1 MDRRD
6 LVKLLGISIVVG
18 PEGLWAH
25 EHADQISVAAT
36 LDVAGYKPRF
46 LTAQEYQTLGRLCD
60 VIIPADETSPGA
72 AEAGVP
78 FYIDSVLFYAK
89 PDEQQ
94 LWRNGLKQ
102 VQQAAMTQ
110 FEHPFEECR
119 VDQRESIVAQMAV
132 NEGAPQ
138 TELEKFFAP
147 LKSVTVSA
155 YWLSDA
161 GMEQYLGYR
170 GDTMLRD
177 FPGCTHPEHQTA

>member
-6 LVKLLGISIVVG
+6 LIKILGIGIAVG

-25 EHADQISVAAT
+25 EHADQMVASPAVD
-36 LDVAGYKPRF
+36 LAGYKPRF
-46 LTAQEYQTLGRLCD
+46 LATGEYQVLGRLCD

-72 AEAGVP
+72 SEAGVP

-89 PDEQQ
+89 PDERQ

-102 VQQAAMTQ
+102 VQHTAMTQ
-110 FEHPFEECR
+110 FGRSFEECS
-119 VDQRESIVAQMAV
+119 VDERERIVAQMAV
-132 NEGAPQ
+132 NEGSPQ

-147 LKSVTVSA
+147 LKSMTVSA
-155 YWLSDA
+155 YWLSEA
-161 GMEQYLGYR
+161 GMKQYLGYR

>member
-6 LVKLLGISIVVG
+6 LIKILGIGIVVG

-25 EHADQISVAAT
+25 EHADPMAAPAAV
-36 LDVAGYKPRF
+36 DVAGYKPRF
-46 LTAQEYQTLGRLCD
+46 LTAQEYQALGRLCD

-72 AEAGVP
+72 TQAGVP

-110 FEHPFEECR
+110 FGHSFEECS
-119 VDQRESIVAQMAV
+119 VEERERIVAQMAV
-132 NEGAPQ
+132 NEGSAQ

-147 LKSVTVSA
+147 LKSATVSA
-155 YWLSDA
+155 YWLSDT
-161 GMEQYLGYR
+161 GMKKYLGYR
-170 GDTMLRD
+170 GDTMLRE

>member
-6 LVKLLGISIVVG
+6 LVKLLGIGLVVR

-25 EHADQISVAAT
+25 EHADQMVALPAV
-36 LDVAGYKPRF
+36 DVAGYKPRF
-46 LTAQEYQTLGRLCD
+46 LTTQEYQVLGRLCD

-72 AEAGVP
+72 TEAGVP

-102 VQQAAMTQ
+102 VQHTAVAQ
-110 FEHPFEECR
+110 FGRPFEECS
-119 VDQRESIVAQMAV
+119 VDERERIVAQMAV
-132 NEGAPQ
+132 NERSPQ

-147 LKSVTVSA
+147 LKSTTVSA

-161 GMEQYLGYR
+161 GMKKYLGYR
-170 GDTMLRD
+170 GDTMLRQ

>member
-6 LVKLLGISIVVG
+6 LIKILGISIVVG

-25 EHADQISVAAT
+25 EHADPMVAFPAVD
-36 LDVAGYKPRF
+36 LAGYRPRF
-46 LTAQEYQTLGRLCD
+46 LTAEEYQLLGRLCD

-72 AEAGVP
+72 TQAGVP

-94 LWRNGLKQ
+94 LWRNGLEQ

-110 FEHPFEECR
+110 FGHSFEECS
-119 VDQRESIVAQMAV
+119 VEERERIVAQMAV
-132 NEGAPQ
+132 NEGSAQ

-147 LKSVTVSA
+147 LKSATVSA

-161 GMEQYLGYR
+161 GMKKYLGYR
-170 GDTMLRD
+170 GDTMLRE
-177 FPGCTHPEHQTA
+177 FPGCTHLEHQTA